1 MFDPLTIGEKR
12 TELHKLV
19 RLRLRIMRRLDEVER
34 SAHLVEM
41 AAADLIEA
49 AQEPADIAE
58 QTLGL

>member
-19 RLRLRIMRRLDEVER
+19 HLRLRIMRRLDEIER